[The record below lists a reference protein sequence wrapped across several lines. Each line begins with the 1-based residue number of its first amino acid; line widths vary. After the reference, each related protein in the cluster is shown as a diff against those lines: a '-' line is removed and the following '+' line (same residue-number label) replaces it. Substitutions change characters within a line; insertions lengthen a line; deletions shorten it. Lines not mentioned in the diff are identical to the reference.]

1 MMMIAEKV
9 DLSKY
14 IEMRNDRPHIRGR
27 KIPIM
32 FLVSFQKANN
42 SSVEDLCDGYSLSRA
57 EVLSALLY
65 YQEHQAELDIQDAL
79 DEKESLEYFERYA
92 RDRQK

>member
-1 MMMIAEKV
+1 MIAEKV

-32 FLVSFQKANN
+32 FIINTQKADKAT
-42 SSVEDLCDGYSLSRA
+42 VDELCYAYTLSQA

-65 YQEHQAELDIQDAL
+65 YEEHQKTLDEQHELDI
-79 DEKESLEYFERYA
+79 KESLEYFERYA
-92 RDRQK
+92 RDPQK